1 MQAHGAARVTLA
13 LATLLLAGAPACR
26 CDRGAP
32 SSGAPAASAP
42 SSSSSSAAAAL
53 SALASASA
61 SASAAQAQIDEAI
74 ADLESASVSALE
86 PRAHVERL
94 EATIVAPKVPG
105 AADALA
111 KDKWRL
117 RGCAVAAADVQG
129 VPVDARFE
137 LALLFDADGR
147 VASVTPKTPGAAKTP
162 LGDCLADALA
172 KTAFPPPSEE
182 GARAVVTVSLRA
194 TPLGRRG
201 PTSDAGPDADGG
213 R

>member
-1 MQAHGAARVTLA
+1 MRALGVARLTLA
-13 LATLLLAGAPACR
+13 ALLLATAPACR
-26 CDRGAP
+26 RERGAP
-32 SSGAPAASAP
+32 PGGAPSASAAS
-42 SSSSSSAAAAL
+42 SSPAAAL

-61 SASAAQAQIDEAI
+61 SASALQDELARAF
-74 ADLESASVSALE
+74 ADLEAAGANALE

-94 EATIVAPKVPG
+94 EATIVAPKVPD

-111 KDKWRL
+111 KGKWRL

-147 VASVTPKTPGAAKTP
+147 VARVTPKVPGAPKTP

-172 KTAFPPPSEE
+172 KTAFPPPNEE
-182 GARAVVTVSLRA
+182 GAPGVVTVSLRA
-194 TPLGRRG
+194 VPLGRVPSR
-201 PTSDAGPDADGG
+201 DAGLVRVDGG
-213 R
+213 